1 MFRVLQWVNHPGN
14 LDKASPNAG
23 YVLLMFYHLY
33 EGKSRKYFED
43 ELVECFGSL
52 VKMPLLKPDRS
63 LLPISF
69 WSILEVGINL
79 YNLYTN
85 RHGKLEL
92 TKGLYTQEWAKWEK
106 KLRDTLSANAEY
118 LNSIQVNIIIII
130 FYYYLHLKIEEW
142 EGGFFLLLF
151 SNFKI
156 CLSF

>member
-1 MFRVLQWVNHPGN
+1 
-14 LDKASPNAG
+14 
-23 YVLLMFYHLY
+23 MFYHFY

-43 ELVECFGSL
+43 ELVERFGSL
-52 VKMPLLKPDRS
+52 VKMPLLKPDKS
-63 LLPISF
+63 LLPVSLR
-69 WSILEVGINL
+69 SILEVGINL
-79 YNLYTN
+79 YNLHTN
-85 RHGKLEL
+85 RHGRLES
-92 TKGLYTQEWAKWEK
+92 TKGLYAREWAKWEK